1 MCSNFFFTFQEYQ
14 ERDEDQSR
22 TMERILILARN
33 VLQVPADPD
42 IEKRPDNDASVH
54 DQVSSHSLKVT
65 EQFFTSF
72 IILGCIKQACTTTF
86 FTIVAISLFYII
98 QYLLHIS

>member
-1 MCSNFFFTFQEYQ
+1 MWCSMSGFNPLNRNVKCCVLQEYQ

-42 IEKRPDNDASVH
+42 VEKRPDNDASVH
-54 DQVSSHSLKVT
+54 DQVSL
-65 EQFFTSF
+65 
-72 IILGCIKQACTTTF
+72 
-86 FTIVAISLFYII
+86 TIT
-98 QYLLHIS
+98 